1 MNTGSSITIR
11 NAQAIA
17 LGAVP
22 QLDVTAFLASVWEKT
37 RSGQRIA
44 ALFGMPPQIGW
55 GASGAGLTRTG
66 GDDVRLLAV
75 LADDVHGTLSCLST
89 IVGDRY
95 PSLTPDCPQA
105 HWFEREI
112 AEQWGVIPEG
122 HPWLKPIR
130 FHHSYRPGHELW
142 SREAGKPIAPSV
154 IDYFRMAG
162 EEIHQV
168 AVGPIHAGVIEPGS
182 FRFQCH
188 GEMVYHLEISLGY
201 QHRGVERKLVGG
213 PDKRTIH
220 YMETLAGDSS
230 VSHAT
235 AYCHNLEALVGCR
248 VPARAQVLRGVGLEL
263 ERLANHTGDLGA
275 LAMDVGFLPTSAY
288 CGRLRGDWLNT
299 TGLWCGNRFGRSAV
313 VPGGVRFD
321 VCDEYV
327 AQMEKRIATA
337 RQELTGAANLLFD
350 STSVL
355 ARFEDTGAVS
365 LADCNALGLVGA
377 AARACGA
384 ERDVRHDFPSGVY
397 RFVHIPVS
405 SVRTG
410 DVFARAYIRWL
421 ECQRSI
427 DFLLEQLPTLPPGQ
441 TRREC
446 GALAPSSLAVSL
458 VEGWRGE
465 ICHVAITDAAGKFAH
480 YKIVDPSFHNWAGL
494 QMALRNQAISDFPV
508 CNKSFNLSYC
518 GHDL

>member
-1 MNTGSSITIR
+1 MIGSETISLR
-11 NAQAIA
+11 NPQAVKLA
-17 LGAVP
+17 DVP
-22 QLDVTAFLASVWEKT
+22 HLSVTAFLAGIWEQT
-37 RSGQRIA
+37 RGGSRIS
-44 ALFGMPPQIGW
+44 ALFGTPGE
-55 GASGAGLTRTG
+55 AGKTR
-66 GDDVRLLAV
+66 LFAV
-75 LADDVHGTLSCLST
+75 LADDLHGTLSCLSAS
-89 IVGDRY
+89 VGDRY

-112 AEQWGVIPEG
+112 AEQWGIVPEG
-122 HPWLKPIR
+122 HPWLKPVR

-142 SREAGKPIAPSV
+142 SRKPGEEIPPSV
-154 IDYFRMAG
+154 IDYFRMTG
-162 EEIHQV
+162 EEMHQV
-168 AVGPIHAGVIEPGS
+168 AVGPIHAGIIEPGS

-188 GEMVYHLEISLGY
+188 GETVYHLEISLGY
-201 QHRGVERKLVGG
+201 QHRGIERRLVGG

-220 YMETLAGDSS
+220 YMETAAGDTSIG
-230 VSHAT
+230 HTT
-235 AYCHNLEALVGCR
+235 AYCQAVEALAGCR
-248 VPARAQVLRGVGLEL
+248 VPARAHVLRGVGLEL
-263 ERLANHTGDLGA
+263 ERLANHTGDLGG
-275 LAMDVGFLPTSAY
+275 LATDVGFLPTASY
-288 CGRLRGDWLNT
+288 CGRLRGDWLNA

-321 VCDEYV
+321 VSKEQVGQLEDRV
-327 AQMEKRIATA
+327 AGA
-337 RQELTGAANLLFD
+337 RKGLTGAANLLFD
-350 STSVL
+350 STSVQ

-365 LADCNALGLVGA
+365 LADCNALGLVGP

-384 ERDVRHDFPSGVY
+384 ERDVRHDFPWGIY

-405 SVRTG
+405 ALRSG

-427 DFLLEQLPTLPPGQ
+427 DFLQEQLPMLPGSAA
-441 TRREC
+441 RGEC
-446 GALAPSSLAVSL
+446 GPLAPESLAVSL

-465 ICHVAITDAAGKFAH
+465 ICHVAITDAAGRFSA

-508 CNKSFNLSYC
+508 CNKSFSLSYC